1 MAKEKRPYVDAKL
14 LKKVLKQKGLREK
27 KPIKTWS
34 RSSTILPE
42 FVNYTFE
49 VHNGK
54 NFIKVYVTEDM
65 IGHKLGEFSPTR
77 IFRMHS
83 GNRSEEEAPSG
94 GGTAS

>member
-1 MAKEKRPYVDAKL
+1 MSKEKKPHVAAKL
-14 LKKVLKQKGLREK
+14 LKKVMKQRDLRDK
-27 KPIKTWS
+27 KPIRTWA

-77 IFRMHS
+77 IFRMHA
-83 GNRSEEEAPSG
+83 GNKAEEEAPSG
-94 GGTAS
+94 GGTTS